1 MKKGKEMEKKVIE
14 KSYRERGGNE
24 RKRGIIQI
32 DIQAKGTCIVF
43 IYLYIKEEQISNRDW

>member
-43 IYLYIKEEQISNRDW
+43 IYLYIKEEQISNRD